1 MAISSRNKRNMNFS
15 MAGMTD
21 VVFQLLIFFMLI
33 STLIIPSAINVLLPQ
48 SNNQTSASPIASI
61 SITRNLEYYF
71 NEEQYNISDLEL
83 QIRSLVTDP
92 ENPPTVRLNAD
103 ESLDMNEIYDFLE
116 IAKRNRLKVIL
127 GTRPL

>member
-1 MAISSRNKRNMNFS
+1 MNFS

-116 IAKRNRLKVIL
+116 IAKRKRGVA
-127 GTRPL
+127 